1 MSKQFDQLVNE
12 TIAVER
18 ELRVLAPD
26 KPSLRC
32 FIAECLSRGEASYE
46 DVEMVKLRM
55 ADVAFGLH
63 SGCGAF
69 VRDLT
74 RQMLALRVSEPP
86 AKGRVGSLFFS
97 QKDQAVLELGGQP
110 ERLFLLWIIA
120 AEAAVQQNAN
130 IFGTVEDIAAHRARI
145 AELEA
150 KRAELF
156 KRIPTSWDT
165 SDIVLGPITSDGAAL
180 VSWKRWPE
188 CPVGKGE
195 VAENLID
202 HVLNDTWASNR
213 AAA

>member
-1 MSKQFDQLVNE
+1 MSRKFDELVNE
-12 TIAVER
+12 TLAVER

-32 FIAECLSRGEASYE
+32 FIEECLARGKASYE
-46 DVEMVKLRM
+46 DVEQVKLRL
-55 ADVAFGLH
+55 ADVSFGLH

-74 RQMLALRVSEPP
+74 RQMLAGRVSEPP
-86 AKGRVGSLFFS
+86 AKGRVGSLFFA
-97 QKDQAVLELGGQP
+97 QKDQACLELGGQP
-110 ERLFLLWIIA
+110 ERLFLLWVLA
-120 AEAAVQQNAN
+120 AEAAYQQNAD

-145 AELEA
+145 ANLEA
-150 KRAELF
+150 KRAELY

-165 SDIVLGPITSDGAAL
+165 SDIILGPITSDGGAL

-188 CPVGKGE
+188 CPVGKRE

-202 HVLNDTWASNR
+202 HVLNDTWAPNR
-213 AAA
+213 VAA